1 MPTAKN
7 GRTILLGED
16 DPEVRGYLET
26 ALACQGYSIEVAQD
40 GEEVLE
46 CLRTNQVPI
55 SAVVLDVIM
64 PRRDGIEALREIRRF
79 NRDIPVIMISGA
91 SSSLDVV
98 DAMKSGA
105 NDFIAKPIRPEDLRK
120 ALNTALGTTPPV
132 VSNPIEQTVAPANSQ
147 ILFGTSPPMR
157 ELQNLIAQIGWSEV
171 PVLIRGETGTGKE
184 VIARELHACSPRAK
198 KSFLKLNCAA
208 LPSELVESELFGY
221 ERGAFT
227 GAFEKKPGM
236 FALADGGTILLDE
249 IGDMDFKL
257 QAKLLQV
264 LQDREF
270 QRLGG
275 KDTVKVDVRIIA
287 ATHRDLEKAIAEN
300 NFREDLF
307 YRLNVLDIHVPPLR
321 ERKED
326 IIPLA
331 EFLVRKH
338 SAPGTPVVQIPPS
351 LKELFLDYYWPG
363 NVRELENIVRK
374 LLVLR
379 EARSIEQELRHRMQR
394 RPVNG
399 SAHIASAQ
407 AHEPPSVEIPV
418 VAPAAD
424 FSSTLPGSAP
434 VLEQVE
440 RAKRDAERVAIIGA
454 LKSTNWNRRQA
465 SLLLRIDY
473 KALLYKMNRLSI
485 KKEKAAPPSVQTLAE
500 AGSAPS
506 LPPQQV
512 SLPVVARRRF
522 ALSSGAA
529 AGGFSGGIS
538 RLKQ

>member
-1 MPTAKN
+1 MPAAKN

-16 DPEVRGYLET
+16 DLEVRGYLET
-26 ALACQGYSIEVAQD
+26 ALRCQGYSIEVAQD

-46 CLRTNQVPI
+46 CLRANLVPI
-55 SAVVLDVIM
+55 SAIVMDIVM

-91 SSSLDVV
+91 SSPLNVV

-105 NDFIAKPIRPEDLRK
+105 NDFIAKPIKPENLRK
-120 ALNTALGTTPPV
+120 ALSMALDLAAPAG
-132 VSNPIEQTVAPANSQ
+132 SNPIEQTASPANGQ

-157 ELQNLIAQIGWSEV
+157 ELQNLIAQIGWSEI
-171 PVLIRGETGTGKE
+171 PVLIQGETGTGKE
-184 VIARELHACSPRAK
+184 VLARELHARSPRAK

-275 KDTVKVDVRIIA
+275 KDTIRVDVRIIA

-300 NFREDLF
+300 TFREDLY

-321 ERKED
+321 ERMED
-326 IIPLA
+326 ITALS

-338 SAPGTPVVQIPPS
+338 SAPGTTAVQISPA
-351 LKELFLDYYWPG
+351 LRELFLNYQWPG
-363 NVRELENIVRK
+363 NVRELENMVRK
-374 LLVLR
+374 LIVLR
-379 EARSIEQELRHRMQR
+379 DAGSIEQELRQKMQR

-399 SAHIASAQ
+399 SGHAGVVPT
-407 AHEPPSVEIPV
+407 HEPPSVGIPAA
-418 VAPAAD
+418 APAGDLDSRLHEA
-424 FSSTLPGSAP
+424 AP

-440 RAKRDAERVAIIGA
+440 RAKRDAERAAIVGA
-454 LKSTNWNRRQA
+454 LRATNWNRRQA

-485 KKEKAAPPSVQTLAE
+485 KKEKPDTARAE
-500 AGSAPS
+500 AASAQSPA
-506 LPPQQV
+506 PQQI
-512 SLPVVARRRF
+512 SLPVMARHAIPLGSR
-522 ALSSGAA
+522 A
-529 AGGFSGGIS
+529 AGGGFRGGLS